1 MFTALSII
9 SCKPQVLYHLPA
21 YASYRIKPV
30 MVKQAT
36 EATAEMMT

>member
-1 MFTALSII
+1 MLYSFPLRE
-9 SCKPQVLYHLPA
+9 PLYHLPA